1 MIFRGEIGSSDWCF
15 GKGKQCYLT
24 GNDAIA
30 KNIETRLKTVYSE
43 WFADQTAGVPWF
55 TILGQKN
62 TGIVLVTLRTAILQ
76 SYGVIR
82 ITDLSYQVDSARA
95 ITVTYSVDTIFSQN
109 LAGQV
114 AI

>member
-1 MIFRGEIGSSDWCF
+1 
-15 GKGKQCYLT
+15 
-24 GNDAIA
+24 
-30 KNIETRLKTVYSE
+30 
-43 WFADQTAGVPWF
+43 
-55 TILGQKN
+55 
-62 TGIVLVTLRTAILQ
+62 VLVTLRTAILQ